1 MKSIH
6 RILGTLLLSGAL
18 LVSCSGST
26 PKADYEVIPLPQQ
39 ITEKSGSGFTLDET
53 VKILF
58 PEGNDAMA
66 RNAAFLSEY
75 VAQMT
80 GLQLQAEAAATV
92 DAGAANGHIALTLGL
107 DPEKPEAYR
116 LTVGKEGVT
125 IVGGSE
131 AGVFYGIQTLRK
143 ALPVV
148 SGSVLLPAV
157 EVNDW
162 PRFGYRGAHLD
173 VSRHFI
179 GVDSV
184 KRFIDMLALHNMN
197 RFHWHLTDDQG
208 WRIEIKSRPELTTVG
223 SKRKATVIGHNSGRY
238 DSVPY
243 GGFYTQDQAR
253 EVVAY
258 AAERHIT
265 VIPEI
270 DLPGHML
277 AALTAYPELG
287 CTGGPYEVWGQW
299 GVAEDVLCA
308 GNDATLKFIDEVL
321 GEVVDLFP
329 SEYIHVG
336 GDECPK
342 VRWKSCPKCQARI
355 RALGIKG
362 DDKHTAEEYLQS
374 FVINHAEK
382 FLNARGRQMIGWDE
396 TLEGGLAPNATVMS
410 WRGVEGG
417 IEAARQKHQAIMT
430 PTTYLYF
437 DYYQSKETDKEPI
450 AIGGYVPVEMVYNYE
465 PVSPLLTPEEAE
477 YIIGVQA
484 NLWTEY
490 IPNFRQV
497 EYMELPRMAAL
508 AEIQWSDPG
517 RKNYNEFLARLPQL
531 VRIYDLMGYNYAT
544 HVFDVNVSF
553 TPNPAKGVLDVAMT
567 AIDGAPIHYTLDGTE
582 PTEASSRYVDT
593 LRIAEPGA
601 LKAVV
606 VRPTGH
612 SRVFTE
618 EIAFNKASVRPITML
633 QPINKQYEYAGAGT
647 LVDGLRGNG
656 NYKTG
661 RWIAFWKNDMEAVID
676 LGDSTE
682 ISRAQIETCVVKGDW
697 VFDARYFGVAVSDDG
712 KTFRT
717 VAEAEY
723 PVMANS
729 DRDGVYIHELL
740 FEPTVTRFVK
750 ITAKPEHAM
759 PTWHPGKNSPAFL
772 FVDEIYLN

>member
-80 GLQLQAEAAATV
+80 GLQLQTEAAATV

-450 AIGGYVPVEMVYNYE
+450 AIGGHVPVEMVYNYE

>member
-80 GLQLQAEAAATV
+80 GLQLQTEAAATV

-148 SGSVLLPAV
+148 PGSVLLPAV

-723 PVMANS
+723 PVMTNS